1 MTVCISPRLSILS
14 QPFYFWLQPIL
25 RRASLFWFLFA
36 FFIVCLSY
44 WGLSCSQITIVWLIF
59 ISVLSCDWQRW
70 SGCHMFILLYTVIH
84 TSVAC
89 FILLFSFKYCLACF
103 WKALLLES
111 QHLWQQA
118 RRAGSRQYYSNIL
131 RMSYWLRTTPQK

>member
-1 MTVCISPRLSILS
+1 MTVCISPRFSILS
-14 QPFYFWLQPIL
+14 HLFYFWLQPIL

-59 ISVLSCDWQRW
+59 ISVLSCDWQIW
-70 SGCHMFILLYTVIH
+70 YWCHMFILLYTVIH

-89 FILLFSFKYCLACF
+89 FILLFSFKYCLFLKSFASGKSPPLATSAQGGQGNTTRTSCAC
-103 WKALLLES
+103 LT
-111 QHLWQQA
+111 
-118 RRAGSRQYYSNIL
+118 GSGQL
-131 RMSYWLRTTPQK
+131 PKK